1 MEEVSKIVNQSH
13 WLSPVNP
20 LLEISKY
27 MSVNECRIFY
37 VALMAMRQNL
47 MEDRNLPM
55 LLLPTG
61 ELLKMFGGN
70 KGYYREIKNITARL
84 AERQIRFNQKLYPLF
99 DSIGFQSDKGGLYM
113 LFCHRLR
120 PLMVEMSSRDYL
132 PVVAAAVFNL
142 GSTYAIRLLELMLQY
157 HRLPQ
162 FAETGQIRIAFSLES
177 FKTSLNIPDTATYSQ
192 ISNIRHKIL
201 NSAMEDINSHT
212 QFSLSYQMMKT
223 GRKVTGIMLYLS
235 LPRHIPP
242 KGIQNHGAREA
253 DNLLSADHSTPNK
266 ATKG

>member
-1 MEEVSKIVNQSH
+1 MPHGRGCREPELSCHRHISLLHGRECREAKGVKLNSRMEEVSNIVNQSH

-99 DSIGFQSDKGGLYM
+99 DSIGFQPDKGGLYM
-113 LFCHRLR
+113 LFCPRLR

-132 PVVAAAVFNL
+132 PVVAGAVFNL
-142 GSTYAIRLLELMLQY
+142 GSTYAIRCHAVAEILHFVLL
-157 HRLPQ
+157 
-162 FAETGQIRIAFSLES
+162 
-177 FKTSLNIPDTATYSQ
+177 
-192 ISNIRHKIL
+192 
-201 NSAMEDINSHT
+201 
-212 QFSLSYQMMKT
+212 
-223 GRKVTGIMLYLS
+223 
-235 LPRHIPP
+235 
-242 KGIQNHGAREA
+242 
-253 DNLLSADHSTPNK
+253 
-266 ATKG
+266 